1 MESELLRSIKALKA
15 GPVGAKV
22 RRRMQEFRRAG
33 KGTGERIFSEL
44 CFCILTANYTAEGGI
59 RIQKDIG
66 SKFCTMDEAGLAK
79 KLKKLGHRF
88 PNARAKYIAEA
99 RKHRVDLSKV
109 YATCSSNEMREW
121 LAENVKG
128 LGYKEASHFLRNIGA
143 TDLAIIDFHIIEIL
157 VKHKLIKRPK
167 SKTLAKKRY
176 LEIEKV
182 LATLAAKAGVTLA
195 ELDLYLWYM
204 ETGKILK

>member
-1 MESELLRSIKALKA
+1 METELLRSIKALKT
-15 GPVGAKV
+15 GPIGAKV
-22 RRRMQEFRRAG
+22 RKRMQEFERAG
-33 KGTGERIFSEL
+33 KANSERIFSEL

-66 SKFCTMDEAGLAK
+66 SKFCTMNEAGLAK
-79 KLKKLGHRF
+79 KLKMLGHRF

-109 YATCSSNEMREW
+109 YAKRSSNEMREW

-128 LGYKEASHFLRNIGA
+128 LGYKESSHFLRNIGI
-143 TDLAIIDFHIIEIL
+143 TDLAIIDFHIIDIL

-167 SKTLAKKRY
+167 SKTLSKKKY
-176 LEIEKV
+176 LEIERV
-182 LATLAAKAGVTLA
+182 LAKLAANANVTLA